1 MAFGAKEFDLTVGE
15 SVVHVI
21 TFGSG
26 EKDLIML
33 QGLTIKEFRGAGA
46 MVALGYKK
54 FAKDYRVVLFDRPD
68 PLPEE
73 CTISALTQS
82 VASAMDQMK
91 IKNADVFGTSQGGMI
106 ALQLAIDRPDL
117 IRRLV
122 LAVTGPKATPMTEA
136 ALDKWIGFAEKNDWQ
151 GLGIDILESMY
162 SERYQKRYRRFFPLI
177 LKTQK
182 LISAERFISL
192 ARSIKGFDV
201 TDRLGEIRCETLVL
215 GGKEDKIVSPE
226 GSYEIAKALGCE
238 IHMYD
243 GLGHAAYEEAPDFND
258 RILAFLRKVPEE

>member
-1 MAFGAKEFDLTVGE
+1 MAFGAKEFDLSIGE
-15 SVVHVI
+15 QVVHVI

-26 EKDLIML
+26 QKDLIMI
-33 QGLTIKEFRGAGA
+33 QGLSLKEFRGAGS

-54 FAKDYRVVLFDRPD
+54 FAKDFRVVLFDRPD
-68 PLPEE
+68 PLPGE
-73 CTISALTQS
+73 CTIAALAQS
-82 VASAMDQMK
+82 VADAMDQMG
-91 IKNADVFGTSQGGMI
+91 IKNADIFGTSQGGMM

-117 IRRLV
+117 VHRLV

-136 ALDKWIGFAEKNDWQ
+136 ALDRWINFAQLGDYQ
-151 GLGIDILESMY
+151 GLGVDILENMY

-182 LISAERFISL
+182 LISADRFIPL
-192 ARSIKGFDV
+192 ARSIKGFDL
-201 TDRLGEIRCETLVL
+201 TDQLTNIQAPTLVL

-226 GSYEIAKALGCE
+226 GSYEVARALGCE

-243 GLGHAAYEEAPDFND
+243 GLGHAAYEEAQDFND
-258 RILAFLRKVPEE
+258 RILAFLRKEL